1 MSIDY
6 GNSSNR
12 RGETRLGD
20 IIHNKVDYLKK
31 YQAVP
36 KEELEQMIVFPGN
49 KRAESSQ
56 AAD

>member
-12 RGETRLGD
+12 REETRLGD

-31 YQAVP
+31 Y
-36 KEELEQMIVFPGN
+36 
-49 KRAESSQ
+49 
-56 AAD
+56 